1 MPENEQNKY
10 TQREDQRDL
19 QPEDPKT
26 GDVAPQQTVT
36 SALPS
41 QDAATPVSEPGQ
53 IDRSE
58 FVECKTV
65 VIFSFLSKG
74 AHSHFNFL

>member
-1 MPENEQNKY
+1 MPQSERNKN
-10 TQREDQRDL
+10 TEREDQSDL

-26 GDVAPQQTVT
+26 GDVAPQQTIT

-58 FVECKTV
+58 FVECKTF
-65 VIFSFLSKG
+65 VILSFLG
-74 AHSHFNFL
+74 CTLPF